1 MRTVWSFSTAGQ
13 WTFGRGAVGQLG
25 DLVRRRGLARVLL
38 VTDRNLV
45 DAGLAAQ
52 AQTPL
57 AAAGVTVEVFA
68 EGQAEP
74 ATEVVDRAVECAR
87 RFQPDSIMALGGG
100 SNIDV
105 AKVAATVYTHGGVAR
120 DYFGFD
126 KIPGPILP
134 LIAVP
139 TTAGTGSEVSH
150 AAVLTD
156 VAAKVKVSSLS
167 HHLRPVLAVVDP
179 TLTYRCPRPVT
190 AASGI
195 DALTH
200 AIEAYTAVDFQALEL
215 PPGDKAAYEGRFPF
229 AESLAEQAITQIGR
243 YLVRAV
249 DDGDD
254 HEARDGMAFA
264 ATLAG
269 MAFSNAGVALV
280 HALEYPLGA
289 ALHCSHGVGNGLL
302 LPHVMRFNA
311 PVRQAALV
319 RIAALLGEN
328 VQDLSESQAAEQ
340 AIVAVERIN
349 REIGI
354 PARIRDL
361 GGTPAQLP
369 GWAEKAFALSR
380 LRAVNPRPS
389 SLEDLTA
396 ILHAAF

>member
-1 MRTVWSFSTAGQ
+1 MRTVWSFRTAGQ
-13 WTFGRGAVGQLG
+13 WTFGRGAVAQLG
-25 DLVRRRGLARVLL
+25 DLVRRRGLARTLL

-45 DAGLAAQ
+45 EAGLADRVQ
-52 AQTPL
+52 EPL
-57 AAAGVTVEVFA
+57 AAAGVRLDVFA
-68 EGQAEP
+68 GGQAEP
-74 ATEVVDRAVECAR
+74 ATEVVDGAVECAR
-87 RFQPDSIMALGGG
+87 RFQPDSIVALGGG

-105 AKVAATVYTHGGVAR
+105 AKVAAAVYAHGGAAR

-156 VAAKVKVSSLS
+156 SAAQVKVSSLS
-167 HHLRPVLAVVDP
+167 QYLRPLLAVVDP
-179 TLTYRCPRPVT
+179 TLTYGCPRTAT

-215 PPGDKAAYEGRFPF
+215 PPGELAYEGCFPL
-229 AESLAEQAITQIGR
+229 AESLAEQAITRIGR

-249 DDGDD
+249 QDGDD
-254 HEARDGMAFA
+254 HAARDGMAYA

-289 ALHCSHGVGNGLL
+289 TLHCSHGAGNGLL

-311 PVRQAALV
+311 PVRQAALSQ
-319 RIAALLGEN
+319 IATLLGKN
-328 VQDLSESQAAEQ
+328 VQGLSEAEAAEQ
-340 AIVAVERIN
+340 ASVAVQRIN

-361 GGTPAQLP
+361 GGTAAQIP

-396 ILHAAF
+396 ILQAAF